1 MTELSSA
8 VTCPHCGP
16 STESESDIL
25 LSVLVPYFNEEEVL
39 PAFHDRLMPILEG
52 IDGHCEVIYIDDG
65 SSDKSQSIVAD
76 FESEHSTIVSLNLSR
91 NFGKEAA
98 MSAGLEYSRGQVVT
112 ILDADL
118 QDPPELL
125 PEMLDKWREGFDVV
139 NMQRKERHGETWM
152 KQKSA
157 AWFYRLMN
165 SVSQMDVPENVGDF
179 RLLSRRVVEHIN
191 QLPERNR
198 YMKGLFSWP
207 GFNTTTLQFER
218 DPRLVGETKWN
229 YLKLVGLAIDG
240 ISSFSIRPLRLATLL
255 GALMAVVAFLYGF
268 IIICKTVFLGEP
280 VVGYPS
286 MMVVQLGLGGI
297 QLLCIGLMGEYIGRI
312 FIETKRRPLF
322 IVQSNIEKQAKK
334 ASLQNNQTE
343 DK

>member
-1 MTELSSA
+1 HE
-8 VTCPHCGP
+8 
-16 STESESDIL
+16 
-25 LSVLVPYFNEEEVL
+25 
-39 PAFHDRLMPILEG
+39 RLMPVLDS
-52 IDGHCEVIYIDDG
+52 IDGLCEVIYIDDG
-65 SSDKSQSIVAD
+65 SSDKSQSIVAG
-76 FESEHSTIVSLNLSR
+76 FESENSNIISLNLSR

-125 PEMLDKWREGFDVV
+125 PEMLEKWREGYDVV
-139 NMQRKERHGETWM
+139 NMQRKERHGETWF

-157 AWFYRLMN
+157 AWFYRVMN

-207 GFNTTTLQFER
+207 GFNTITLQFER

-229 YLKLVGLAIDG
+229 YLKLIGLAIDG

-268 IIICKTVFLGEP
+268 IIICKTIFLGEP

-312 FIETKRRPLF
+312 FIETKRRPLY
-322 IVQSNIEKQAKK
+322 IVQSNIEKKAQ
-334 ASLQNNQTE
+334 ASLQKDQPE
-343 DK
+343 EK

>member
-1 MTELSSA
+1 M
-8 VTCPHCGP
+8 
-16 STESESDIL
+16 
-25 LSVLVPYFNEEEVL
+25 
-39 PAFHDRLMPILEG
+39 LE
-52 IDGHCEVIYIDDG
+52 
-65 SSDKSQSIVAD
+65 
-76 FESEHSTIVSLNLSR
+76 
-91 NFGKEAA
+91 
-98 MSAGLEYSRGQVVT
+98 
-112 ILDADL
+112 
-118 QDPPELL
+118 
-125 PEMLDKWREGFDVV
+125 KWREGYDVV
-139 NMQRKERHGETWM
+139 NMQRKERHGETWF

-157 AWFYRLMN
+157 AWFYRVMN

-207 GFNTTTLQFER
+207 GFNTITLQFER

-229 YLKLVGLAIDG
+229 YLKLIGLAIDG

-268 IIICKTVFLGEP
+268 IIICKTIFLGEP

-312 FIETKRRPLF
+312 FIETKRRPLY
-322 IVQSNIEKQAKK
+322 IVQSNIEKKAQ
-334 ASLQNNQTE
+334 ASLQKDQPE
-343 DK
+343 EK

>member
-8 VTCPHCGP
+8 VTCPHCAP
-16 STESESDIL
+16 SIESESEIL
-25 LSVLVPYFNEEEVL
+25 LSVLVPYYNEEEVL
-39 PAFHDRLMPILEG
+39 PAFHERLMPVLDS
-52 IDGHCEVIYIDDG
+52 IDGLCEVIYIDDG
-65 SSDKSQSIVAD
+65 SRDNSQSIVAG
-76 FESEHSTIVSLNLSR
+76 FESEHSNIVSLNLSR

-125 PEMLDKWREGFDVV
+125 PEMLEKWREGFDVV

-157 AWFYRLMN
+157 AWFYRVMN

-207 GFNTTTLQFER
+207 GFTTTTLQFER

-229 YLKLVGLAIDG
+229 YLKLIGLAIDG

-255 GALMAVVAFLYGF
+255 GAVMAAFAFLYGF
-268 IIICKTVFLGEP
+268 IIICKTIFLGEP

-286 MMVVQLGLGGI
+286 IMVVQLGLGGI

-322 IVQSNIEKQAKK
+322 IVQSNIEKQAK
-334 ASLQNNQTE
+334 ASLQENQTE